1 MRAYTLI
8 LGFIIISVEVLISE
22 QKAGLDWWSFQKITR
37 PEIPKSDKV
46 MIQKPIDAFI
56 RSKQQ
61 KNNIQPSPLSSPEV
75 LIKRVYYDL
84 VGLPP
89 SYERVQ
95 NFIFNKSDNAYEKL
109 VDDLLGSSHFGER
122 WARHWLDVVR
132 YAETNGYERD
142 EVKPNIWKYRDWVIK
157 AFNSDMPYDQFV
169 KEQLAGDEID
179 IPTESSVIATGMLR
193 AGTWNDEPNDPQEY
207 KYERLEDMVDVVSTA
222 FLGLTVRCARCHDHK
237 FDPIPQ
243 VDYYR
248 MAAAFW
254 GGTIDPGDR
263 SEMGGPNDK
272 QLGFKKVFG
281 WTDVHKNPPPIHLLI
296 NGDPDKKSFI
306 VQPGH
311 LSLVKHLN
319 RPIEDPPKDSKTS
332 WRRRQLAEYITHTD
346 NPLTSR
352 VIVNRIWQHLMGKGI
367 VTTPNNFGFKSA
379 SPTHLELLD
388 WLASEFVEGGW
399 SMKKI
404 IKMIVMSETYKQS
417 STHPNNME
425 CIQKDPDNRLLWK
438 RNIRRM
444 DAEVLRDSLL
454 QVSGDL
460 NLKMGGESFYP
471 SLAPEVLEG
480 FSRKSSA
487 WTPSPDKD
495 QLRRSVYM
503 ISKRHLLIPFMKAFD
518 FPSSEKPCGNR
529 NRTTVVSQSLAMLN
543 NQFIHSRSSNLAR
556 VLIQEHG
563 EDEDAIFNAWKQI
576 FSREPKPHELKAS
589 LKHYHKQQS
598 YFSEKDNSRLLA
610 LSSVCHVL
618 INSNEF
624 LYID

>member
-46 MIQKPIDAFI
+46 MLQKPIDAFI

-95 NFIFNKSDNAYEKL
+95 NFILNKSDNAYEKL

-254 GGTIDPGDR
+254 GGTIDPGGR

-311 LSLVKHLN
+311 LSLVKRLN

-379 SPTHLELLD
+379 SPTHPELLD

-495 QLRRSVYM
+495 QLRRSIYM

-556 VLIQEHG
+556 ALIHEHG

-576 FSREPKPHELKAS
+576 FSREPKPHELEAS

>member
-46 MIQKPIDAFI
+46 MLQKPIDAFI

-169 KEQLAGDEID
+169 KQQLAGDEID

-281 WTDVHKNPPPIHLLI
+281 WTDVHKNPPPIHLLM

-379 SPTHLELLD
+379 SPTHPELLD

-425 CIQKDPDNRLLWK
+425 CTQIDPDNRLLWK

-460 NLKMGGESFYP
+460 NLKKGGESFYP

-487 WTPSPDKD
+487 WTPSPEKD

-576 FSREPKPHELKAS
+576 FSREPKPHELEAS

>member
-46 MIQKPIDAFI
+46 MLQKPIDAFI

-379 SPTHLELLD
+379 SPTHPELLD

>member
-46 MIQKPIDAFI
+46 MLQKPIDAFI

-379 SPTHLELLD
+379 SPTHPELLD

-495 QLRRSVYM
+495 QLRRSIYM

-576 FSREPKPHELKAS
+576 FSREPKPHELEAS

>member
-46 MIQKPIDAFI
+46 MLQKPIDAFI

-254 GGTIDPGDR
+254 GGTIDPGGR
-263 SEMGGPNDK
+263 SDMGGPNEK
-272 QLGFKKVFG
+272 QLGFKNVFG
-281 WTDVHKNPPPIHLLI
+281 WTDIHRNPPPIHLLI

-379 SPTHLELLD
+379 SPTHPELLD

-425 CIQKDPDNRLLWK
+425 CTQIDPDNRLLWK

-460 NLKMGGESFYP
+460 NLKKGGESFYP

-495 QLRRSVYM
+495 QLRRSIYM

-576 FSREPKPHELKAS
+576 FSREPKPHELEAS

>member
-46 MIQKPIDAFI
+46 MLQKPIDAFI

-263 SEMGGPNDK
+263 SEMGGPNNK

-379 SPTHLELLD
+379 SPTHPELLD

-425 CIQKDPDNRLLWK
+425 CTQIDPDNRLLWK

-460 NLKMGGESFYP
+460 NLKKEEKGFYP

-495 QLRRSVYM
+495 QLRRSIYM

-576 FSREPKPHELKAS
+576 FSREPKPHELEAS

>member
-1 MRAYTLI
+1 
-8 LGFIIISVEVLISE
+8 
-22 QKAGLDWWSFQKITR
+22 
-37 PEIPKSDKV
+37 
-46 MIQKPIDAFI
+46 
-56 RSKQQ
+56 
-61 KNNIQPSPLSSPEV
+61 
-75 LIKRVYYDL
+75 
-84 VGLPP
+84 
-89 SYERVQ
+89 
-95 NFIFNKSDNAYEKL
+95 
-109 VDDLLGSSHFGER
+109 
-122 WARHWLDVVR
+122 
-132 YAETNGYERD
+132 
-142 EVKPNIWKYRDWVIK
+142 
-157 AFNSDMPYDQFV
+157 
-169 KEQLAGDEID
+169 
-179 IPTESSVIATGMLR
+179 
-193 AGTWNDEPNDPQEY
+193 
-207 KYERLEDMVDVVSTA
+207 
-222 FLGLTVRCARCHDHK
+222 
-237 FDPIPQ
+237 
-243 VDYYR
+243 
-248 MAAAFW
+248 
-254 GGTIDPGDR
+254 
-263 SEMGGPNDK
+263 MGGPNEK
-272 QLGFKKVFG
+272 QLGFKNVFG
-281 WTDVHKNPPPIHLLI
+281 WTDIHRNPPPIHLLI

-311 LSLVKHLN
+311 LSLVKRLN

-379 SPTHLELLD
+379 SPTHPELLD

-495 QLRRSVYM
+495 QLRRSIYM

-576 FSREPKPHELKAS
+576 FSREPKPHELEAS

>member
-46 MIQKPIDAFI
+46 MLQKPIDAFI

-95 NFIFNKSDNAYEKL
+95 NFIFNKSENAYEKL

-207 KYERLEDMVDVVSTA
+207 KFERLEDMVDVVSTA

-319 RPIEDPPKDSKTS
+319 RPIEDPHKDSKTS

-379 SPTHLELLD
+379 SPTHPELLD

-417 STHPNNME
+417 STHPNNTE
-425 CIQKDPDNRLLWK
+425 CAQIDSDNRLLWK
-438 RNIRRM
+438 RNIRRI

-460 NLKMGGESFYP
+460 NLKKGGESFYP

-495 QLRRSVYM
+495 QLRRSIYM

-576 FSREPKPHELKAS
+576 FSREPKPHELEAS
-589 LKHYHKQQS
+589 LKHYRKQQS

-610 LSSVCHVL
+610 LSSICHVL

>member
-46 MIQKPIDAFI
+46 MLQKPIDAFI

-95 NFIFNKSDNAYEKL
+95 NFILNKSDNAYEKL

-254 GGTIDPGDR
+254 GGTIDPGGR
-263 SEMGGPNDK
+263 SDMGGPNDK

-281 WTDVHKNPPPIHLLI
+281 WTDIHRNPPPIHLLI

-311 LSLVKHLN
+311 LSLVKRLN

-379 SPTHLELLD
+379 SPTHPELLD

-495 QLRRSVYM
+495 QLRRSIYM

-543 NQFIHSRSSNLAR
+543 NQFIHLRSSNLAR
-556 VLIQEHG
+556 ALIHDHG
-563 EDEDAIFNAWKQI
+563 GDEEAIFNAWKQI
-576 FSREPKPHELKAS
+576 FSREPRPHELKAS
-589 LKHYHKQQS
+589 LQHYHKQQS
-598 YFSEKDNSRLLA
+598 HFSEKDNSRLLA

>member
-46 MIQKPIDAFI
+46 MLQKPIDAFI

-254 GGTIDPGDR
+254 GGTIDPGGR
-263 SEMGGPNDK
+263 SDMGGPNDK

-281 WTDVHKNPPPIHLLI
+281 WTDVHRNPPPIHLLI

-311 LSLVKHLN
+311 LSLVKRLN

-379 SPTHLELLD
+379 SPTHPELLD

-417 STHPNNME
+417 STHPNIWN
-425 CIQKDPDNRLLWK
+425 
-438 RNIRRM
+438 
-444 DAEVLRDSLL
+444 
-454 QVSGDL
+454 
-460 NLKMGGESFYP
+460 
-471 SLAPEVLEG
+471 
-480 FSRKSSA
+480 
-487 WTPSPDKD
+487 
-495 QLRRSVYM
+495 VY
-503 ISKRHLLIPFMKAFD
+503 KKIP
-518 FPSSEKPCGNR
+518 
-529 NRTTVVSQSLAMLN
+529 TTGCYGKE
-543 NQFIHSRSSNLAR
+543 I
-556 VLIQEHG
+556 
-563 EDEDAIFNAWKQI
+563 
-576 FSREPKPHELKAS
+576 
-589 LKHYHKQQS
+589 
-598 YFSEKDNSRLLA
+598 
-610 LSSVCHVL
+610 
-618 INSNEF
+618 
-624 LYID
+624 

>member
-46 MIQKPIDAFI
+46 MLQKPIDAFI

-207 KYERLEDMVDVVSTA
+207 KYERLEDMVDVVSTT

-425 CIQKDPDNRLLWK
+425 CTQIDPDNRLLWK

-460 NLKMGGESFYP
+460 NLKKGGESFYP

-495 QLRRSVYM
+495 QLRRSIYM

-576 FSREPKPHELKAS
+576 FSREPKPHELEAS

>member
-46 MIQKPIDAFI
+46 MLQKPIDAFI

-379 SPTHLELLD
+379 SPTHPELLD

-425 CIQKDPDNRLLWK
+425 CTQIDPDNRLLWK

-495 QLRRSVYM
+495 QLRRSIYM

-563 EDEDAIFNAWKQI
+563 EDKDAIFNAWKQI
-576 FSREPKPHELKAS
+576 FSREPKPHELEAS

>member
-1 MRAYTLI
+1 
-8 LGFIIISVEVLISE
+8 
-22 QKAGLDWWSFQKITR
+22 
-37 PEIPKSDKV
+37 
-46 MIQKPIDAFI
+46 
-56 RSKQQ
+56 
-61 KNNIQPSPLSSPEV
+61 
-75 LIKRVYYDL
+75 
-84 VGLPP
+84 
-89 SYERVQ
+89 
-95 NFIFNKSDNAYEKL
+95 
-109 VDDLLGSSHFGER
+109 
-122 WARHWLDVVR
+122 
-132 YAETNGYERD
+132 
-142 EVKPNIWKYRDWVIK
+142 
-157 AFNSDMPYDQFV
+157 
-169 KEQLAGDEID
+169 
-179 IPTESSVIATGMLR
+179 
-193 AGTWNDEPNDPQEY
+193 
-207 KYERLEDMVDVVSTA
+207 
-222 FLGLTVRCARCHDHK
+222 
-237 FDPIPQ
+237 
-243 VDYYR
+243 
-248 MAAAFW
+248 
-254 GGTIDPGDR
+254 
-263 SEMGGPNDK
+263 
-272 QLGFKKVFG
+272 
-281 WTDVHKNPPPIHLLI
+281 
-296 NGDPDKKSFI
+296 
-306 VQPGH
+306 
-311 LSLVKHLN
+311 
-319 RPIEDPPKDSKTS
+319 
-332 WRRRQLAEYITHTD
+332 
-346 NPLTSR
+346 
-352 VIVNRIWQHLMGKGI
+352 MGKGI

-379 SPTHLELLD
+379 SPTHPELLD

-417 STHPNNME
+417 SAHPNNME
-425 CIQKDPDNRLLWK
+425 CTQIDPDNQLLWK

-460 NLKMGGESFYP
+460 NLKKGGESFYP

-487 WTPSPDKD
+487 WTPSPEKD

-576 FSREPKPHELKAS
+576 FSREPKPHELEAS

>member
-1 MRAYTLI
+1 MRATTLL
-8 LGFIIISVEVLISE
+8 LGIFIIFIEPLLSE
-22 QKAGLDWWSFQKITR
+22 QKAGLDWWAFQKITR
-37 PEIPKSDKV
+37 PEIPKSENSRNS
-46 MIQKPIDAFI
+46 KPIDAFI
-56 RSKQQ
+56 LSELE
-61 KNNIQPSPLSSPEV
+61 KNKIRLSPKSSQEE
-75 LIKRVYYDL
+75 LIKRIYYDL
-84 VGLPP
+84 IGLVP

-95 NFIFNKSDNAYEKL
+95 QFVNNKDIDGYEKL
-109 VDDLLGSSHFGER
+109 VDELLGSSHFGER

-142 EVKPNIWKYRDWVIK
+142 AVKPNIWKYRDWVIK

-179 IPTESSVIATGMLR
+179 TPTESSVIATGMLR

-254 GGTIDPGDR
+254 GGTIDPGGR

-272 QLGFKKVFG
+272 QLGFEKVFG
-281 WTDVHKNPPPIHLLI
+281 WTDVHRNPPPIHLLI
-296 NGDPDKKSFI
+296 DGEPDKKSVI
-306 VQPGH
+306 VKPGH
-311 LSLVKHLN
+311 LSLVKHLD
-319 RPIEDPPKDSKTS
+319 RPIEAPPKDSKTS
-332 WRRRQLAEYITHTD
+332 WRRRQLAEYITQSD
-346 NPLTSR
+346 NPLTGR
-352 VIVNRIWQHLMGKGI
+352 VMVNRIWQHLMGRGI
-367 VTTPNNFGFKSA
+367 VVTPNNFGFKSA
-379 SPTHLELLD
+379 PPTHPELLD
-388 WLASEFVEGGW
+388 WLAFEFVEGGW
-399 SMKKI
+399 SIKRI
-404 IKMIVMSETYKQS
+404 IRMIVLSDTYKQS
-417 STHPNNME
+417 SRNPDSDTFMQ
-425 CIQKDPDNRLLWK
+425 IDPDNHLLWR

-471 SLAPEVLEG
+471 DLAPEVLEG

-487 WTPSPDKD
+487 WTPSSHED

-503 ISKRHLLIPFMKAFD
+503 ISKRHLIVPFMKAFD

-543 NQFIHSRSSNLAR
+543 NQFIHSRSLNLAR
-556 VLIQEHG
+556 TLSEAYNDDK
-563 EDEDAIFNAWKQI
+563 EAILNAWKKI
-576 FSREPKPHELKAS
+576 FSRDPESDEFKAS
-589 LKHYHKQQS
+589 YVHYEKQRS
-598 YFSEKDNSRLLA
+598 LFSGKDNSRLLA
-610 LSSVCHVL
+610 LTSVCHVL
-618 INSNEF
+618 LNSNEF

>member
-46 MIQKPIDAFI
+46 MLQKPIDAFI

-254 GGTIDPGDR
+254 GGTIDPGGR
-263 SEMGGPNDK
+263 SDMGGPNDK

-281 WTDVHKNPPPIHLLI
+281 WTDVHRNPPPIHLLI

-311 LSLVKHLN
+311 LSLVKRLN

-379 SPTHLELLD
+379 SPTHPELLD

-425 CIQKDPDNRLLWK
+425 CTQIDPDNRLLWK

-495 QLRRSVYM
+495 QLRRSIYM

-576 FSREPKPHELKAS
+576 FSREPKPHELEAS
-589 LKHYHKQQS
+589 LKHYRKQQS

>member
-95 NFIFNKSDNAYEKL
+95 NFILNKSDNAYEKL

-379 SPTHLELLD
+379 SPTHPELLD

-425 CIQKDPDNRLLWK
+425 CTQIDPDNRLLWK

-495 QLRRSVYM
+495 QLRRSIYM

-556 VLIQEHG
+556 VLIHEHG

-576 FSREPKPHELKAS
+576 FSREPKPHELEAS